1 MMKKQIVYTIAFLFA
16 LSVVSA
22 AGASVEAGANA
33 QAKSNMDTIAR
44 LNNGTMAGAGV
55 EAQAG
60 LGLNAGARMGMPLDR
75 GEIMLENGQTLRVEG
90 EQNHLRLMSGNVSV
104 NCSEDCNLTQVRAQ
118 NRVML
123 QATLSNGRM
132 AEVKIMPETASERAL
147 TRLQL
152 NSCEEG
158 NCTIELKEVG
168 NGNST
173 TLAYEMSAKKK
184 VKILGLFNAK
194 ANVDVQVD
202 AETGDVLRVNKPWWV
217 SVKAE

>member
-22 AGASVEAGANA
+22 AGASVEAGA
-33 QAKSNMDTIAR
+33 QAKANMDTIAR
-44 LNNGTMAGAGV
+44 LNNGTMAGPGV

-75 GEIMLENGQTLRVEG
+75 GEIMLENGHTLRVEG
-90 EQNHLRLMSGNVSV
+90 EENHLRLMSGNVSV
-104 NCSEDCNLTQVRAQ
+104 NCSESCNLTQVRAQ

-123 QATLSNGRM
+123 QATLSNGRQ
-132 AEVKIMPETASERAL
+132 AEVKVMPETASERAL

-168 NGNST
+168 KGNST

-202 AETGDVLRVNKPWWV
+202 AETGDVIQVDKPWWV